1 MSKRARTEETSFR
14 TSTDFLV
21 KLVTTHAESLTP
33 PDRKVFTAERTD
45 KVTAVWKGLIKHNF
59 LSVPVLQKTKHRY
72 YGFLDMADIVQL
84 VLDTF
89 TAETLSKDFD
99 IWAYMEKE
107 DAFLSKT
114 VNEVM
119 KYPRTKK
126 NVFHPISRGYSLFSV
141 LEILSKERGL
151 HRVAVIDEQFNLVNI
166 ITESQ
171 VLRFL
176 HSNMKEL
183 GSIKDKPVSDLNMTK
198 EKMILVKET
207 DSAVDAFKKMIT
219 ENVSGLGVVNEHGKL
234 VENISLRDLKA
245 VQHDGR
251 MMWRLHQSCKHFLE
265 KVRNETPE
273 ERRPSH
279 VICVTPK
286 DKFSHVIQLS
296 VNHGIHRIYVVDE
309 EKKPIGVISLKDI
322 LGEIITHV

>member
-1 MSKRARTEETSFR
+1 
-14 TSTDFLV
+14 
-21 KLVTTHAESLTP
+21 
-33 PDRKVFTAERTD
+33 
-45 KVTAVWKGLIKHNF
+45 
-59 LSVPVLQKTKHRY
+59 
-72 YGFLDMADIVQL
+72 
-84 VLDTF
+84 
-89 TAETLSKDFD
+89 
-99 IWAYMEKE
+99 
-107 DAFLSKT
+107 
-114 VNEVM
+114 
-119 KYPRTKK
+119 
-126 NVFHPISRGYSLFSV
+126 
-141 LEILSKERGL
+141 
-151 HRVAVIDEQFNLVNI
+151 
-166 ITESQ
+166 
-171 VLRFL
+171 
-176 HSNMKEL
+176 MKEL

-265 KVRNETPE
+265 KLRNETPE

-279 VICVTPK
+279 VICVIPK

-309 EKKPIGVISLKDI
+309 EKKPTGVISLKDI